1 MMKKIVCATDGSE
14 HSEKAVILAAEMSN
28 MTGAE
33 LTICMV
39 NELQGGLRGPRIYMH
54 ETAEV
59 KSILDH
65 AAAIAKNHG
74 AKKVNEV
81 ELDGR
86 DIPQSIVTY
95 ANQNKVDHIFT
106 GTGDKHGVSRL
117 VLGSVAAKVAGE
129 ASCPVTIVR

>member
-28 MTGAE
+28 LTGAS

-39 NELQGGLRGPRIYMH
+39 NELQGGLRGPQIYLH

-65 AAAIAKNHG
+65 AATVAKDHG
-74 AKKVNEV
+74 AKSVSEV

-86 DIPQSIVTY
+86 DIPQSIVAY
-95 ANQNKVDHIFT
+95 ANQNKFDHIIT

-117 VLGSVAAKVAGE
+117 VLGSVAATVAST
-129 ASCPVTIVR
+129 ANCPVTIAR